1 MTKLL
6 RSLSRLAFRRGV
18 MGGSREWATV
28 WVLAALWAKARR
40 KSEEPSPVIH
50 REVLSPGESI
60 RISLFDPPSIK

>member
-18 MGGSREWATV
+18 VGGSREWAAV
-28 WVLAALWAKARR
+28 WVLAALWARSRR
-40 KSEEPSPVIH
+40 KADEPPPVVH

-60 RISLFDPPSIK
+60 RISLYDPRSIR